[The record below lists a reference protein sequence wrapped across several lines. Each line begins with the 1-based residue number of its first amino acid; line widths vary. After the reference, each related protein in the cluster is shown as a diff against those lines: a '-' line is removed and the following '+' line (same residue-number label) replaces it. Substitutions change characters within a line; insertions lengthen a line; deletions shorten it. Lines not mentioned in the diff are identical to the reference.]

1 MAYFDDYK
9 KKHMTRSE
17 HLRADAD
24 KPDEGREYRGA
35 RKNFRNNDRM
45 DGYHKDER
53 GGYRGAGKFG
63 DKKSSF
69 GESRSYGDRK
79 GSFGSYG
86 EKKNG
91 YGEHM
96 TRKPYGEQSRG
107 DKKPFNKDGER
118 RSFRP
123 AGERTEF
130 RKPAPAPRREVEAF
144 VPVEEPV
151 ENNILTGRNPI
162 REALKSGHDIEKLMV
177 AKGDLSGTAREIV
190 AMAREQ
196 KVPVQ
201 MVERTRLDEIAKNHQ
216 GMIAFASAYQY
227 AQVDEMLE
235 LAEEKGEDPFLI
247 ILDGVTDP
255 HNLGA
260 VIRTAAAVGAHGVI
274 VPERRAVGLTPAAVK
289 ASAGGVEHI
298 KVARVTNLTN
308 EIKKLKSHGI
318 WLYAAAADGESFR
331 GVSFEGPC
339 ALVIGSEGDGISR
352 LVKEQ
357 CDYVV
362 SIPMKNPEMESLNAS
377 VAAGI
382 LMYAAAAVRE

>member
-1 MAYFDDYK
+1 MGYYDNFNK
-9 KKHMTRSE
+9 KRMTKGD
-17 HLRADAD
+17 HLRVDSG
-24 KPDEGREYRGA
+24 KPDEGTEYRG
-35 RKNFRNNDRM
+35 RKSYGSKM
-45 DGYHKDER
+45 DGYRKDEH
-53 GGYRGAGKFG
+53 GGYHGGH
-63 DKKSSF
+63 SF
-69 GESRSYGDRK
+69 G
-79 GSFGSYG
+79 G

-96 TRKPYGEQSRG
+96 NNERRPAGKPYGEKKSFGEQRGFDRKPYGDRKEGFGEHRSFERKPMG
-107 DKKPFNKDGER
+107 D
-118 RSFRP
+118 RSFRKYDDEP
-123 AGERTEF
+123 
-130 RKPAPAPRREVEAF
+130 RKPITREIAPA
-144 VPVEEPV
+144 VEETV
-151 ENNILTGRNPI
+151 EDNILTGRNPI
-162 REALKSGHDIEKLMV
+162 REALKNGHDIEKLMV

-190 AMAREQ
+190 AMAKEA

-201 MVERTRLDEIAKNHQ
+201 MVERIRLDEIAKNNQ

-227 AQVDEMLE
+227 AQVEDMLTE
-235 LAEEKGEDPFLI
+235 AEEKGEAPFLI

-308 EIKKLKSHGI
+308 EIKKLKNRGI
-318 WLYAAAADGESFR
+318 WLYGAAADGKSFR
-331 GVSFEGPC
+331 ETDFSGPC

-352 LVKEQ
+352 LVMEQ
-357 CDYVV
+357 CDHIV
-362 SIPMKNPEMESLNAS
+362 SIPMKNSEMESLNAS

-382 LMYAAAAVRE
+382 LMYAIDAAR